1 MKQDISITTDAV
13 IFAEEKEGLY
23 VLVIKRKNE
32 PYQGQWALPGG
43 FLEENELLETGCLR
57 ELQEE
62 TGLKLE
68 KVERVGVYDAIQR
81 DPRGRTIS
89 VAFTTKLSKR
99 KTIKGSDDA
108 AEAKWMLLKEVEEI
122 AFDHGQI
129 IEESLEKLQMS
140 L

>member
-99 KTIKGSDDA
+99 KAIKGSDDA
-108 AEAKWMLLKEVEEI
+108 AETKWMLLKEVEEI

>member
-43 FLEENELLETGCLR
+43 FLEEDELLETGCLR

>member
-1 MKQDISITTDAV
+1 MKQDIAITTDAV

-23 VLVIKRKNE
+23 VLLIKRKNE

-43 FLEENELLETGCLR
+43 FLEEDELLETGCLR

-62 TGLKLE
+62 TGLKLD